1 MNTKITFDVENK
13 KDKIFYKVCMKIH
26 SNNLLIEVTKTY
38 DNLKDYYEKSLS
50 LEEIQRVKYFTI
62 YDKIEECMDDIISGI
77 NTNKNIISEE
87 NNKLK
92 LIIPLLNKKYNS
104 ISFLIDIKSKSLII
118 EEQTKLIEKLEKE
131 ILDLKNENI
140 KLKGLTKS
148 ENKNGEEILSI
159 NIKIRIAGTKK
170 YFFNPKDTIQFM
182 IETVKK
188 DFYIFKYIIIRYNN
202 LLIDNYNLTFEDYK
216 IPDCSTIDFNHY
228 KIGGQYF
235 VKTLTGKTITLNLEE
250 YDTIENVKAKLQ
262 VKEGIPPDQQRLIFA
277 GKQLE
282 DNRTI
287 KDYNMWNESTIH
299 LIIRL
304 R

>member
-1 MNTKITFDVENK
+1 MNPKITFDVENK
-13 KDKIFYKVCMKIH
+13 ENKISYKVYMKIV
-26 SNNLLIEVTKTY
+26 SNNLLIQVTKTNN
-38 DNLKDYYEKSLS
+38 NLKDYYEKSFS
-50 LEEIQRVKYFTI
+50 LEEIQSVKYFTI
-62 YDKIEECMDDIISGI
+62 YDKIEDCMDDIISGI

-92 LIIPLLNKKYNS
+92 LVIPLLNKKYNS

-118 EEQTKLIEKLEKE
+118 EEQAKLIEKLEKE
-131 ILDLKNENI
+131 ILELKNEVS
-140 KLKGLTKS
+140 KLKGVANSETKD
-148 ENKNGEEILSI
+148 GEEKLTI
-159 NIKIRIAGTKK
+159 NIKIRNSGTKK
-170 YFFNPKDTIQFM
+170 YIFKPDDTIQFM

-188 DFYIFKYIIIRYNN
+188 NSFIYDNIIIRYNN

-216 IPDCSTIDFNHY
+216 IPDGSTIDFIHY

-235 VKTLTGKTITLNLEE
+235 VKMYGRTLTLDLEE
-250 YDTIENVKAKLQ
+250 NDTIENVKALIHD
-262 VKEGIPPDQQRLIFA
+262 KEGIPPDQQRLICN

-287 KDYNMWNESTIH
+287 KDYDMWNESTIH
-299 LIIRL
+299 LILRL

>member
-38 DNLKDYYEKSLS
+38 DNLKDYYEKSFS

-92 LIIPLLNKKYNS
+92 LVIPLLNKKYNS
-104 ISFLIDIKSKSLII
+104 ISFLVDIKSKSLII

-159 NIKIRIAGTKK
+159 NIKIRNAGTKK

-188 DFYIFKYIIIRYNN
+188 DFKILKYIIIRYNN

-235 VKTLTGKTITLNLEE
+235 VKTLTGKTITLDLEE

-262 VKEGIPPDQQRLIFA
+262 DKEGIPPDQQRLIFA

-287 KDYNMWNESTIH
+287 KDYNILDGSTFH
-299 LIIRL
+299 LVLPL

>member
-1 MNTKITFDVENK
+1 MNPKITFDVENK
-13 KDKIFYKVCMKIH
+13 ENKISYKVYMKIV
-26 SNNLLIEVTKTY
+26 SNNLLIQVTKTNN
-38 DNLKDYYEKSLS
+38 NLKDYYEKSFS
-50 LEEIQRVKYFTI
+50 LEEIQSVKYFTI
-62 YDKIEECMDDIISGI
+62 YDKIEDCMDDIISGI

-92 LIIPLLNKKYNS
+92 LVIPLLNKKYNS

-118 EEQTKLIEKLEKE
+118 EEQAKLIEKLEKE
-131 ILDLKNENI
+131 ILELKNEVS
-140 KLKGLTKS
+140 KLKGVANSETKD
-148 ENKNGEEILSI
+148 GEEKLTI
-159 NIKIRIAGTKK
+159 NIKIRNSSTKK
-170 YFFNPKDTIQFM
+170 YIFKPDDTIQFM

-188 DFYIFKYIIIRYNN
+188 NSFIYDNIIIRYNN

-216 IPDCSTIDFNHY
+216 IPDGSIIDFIHY

-235 VKTLTGKTITLNLEE
+235 VKMYGGTLTLDLEE
-250 YDTIENVKAKLQ
+250 NGTIENVKALIHD
-262 VKEGIPPDQQRLIFA
+262 KEGIPPDQQRLICN

-287 KDYNMWNESTIH
+287 KDYDMWNESTIH
-299 LIIRL
+299 LILRL